1 MAGSALGCDAEVDR
15 TEASIAPA
23 RGGDRTPDTCAR
35 SPRGEMPRRVG
46 GALLP
51 AAIAALSSVTLLAGV
66 FPGPFSAAGAAAA
79 PARRADHITLVRQ
92 SPWVGPDALHQD
104 LTMGLRVQSGS
115 PSSAL
120 KLSFAVY
127 NPLSSRS
134 AFDETLSGHGLGTVD
149 AQSPP
154 MALSSFA
161 TNAQGVTEVTIPV
174 DGDTTPTG
182 TGNWTADLGCQPG
195 SCANVYPVKVTLTD
209 SAAPAPGSDGAQL
222 VTYLVYDD
230 PSSSSQLLRFALVVP
245 LGLPPAPTNGHG
257 GVTAPSASSVAGLE
271 GLLGAIEGSPAVP
284 ITLAPDPG
292 TLEGL
297 ERAGRSHTVSE
308 VAALSSSSSRQTLS
322 GSFVPV
328 DAGALVGSG
337 LSGELGA
344 QLARG
349 AQVLA
354 SPSIGVHAARGTW
367 VARTALTP
375 GAVDQLAPD
384 YPHLVVAPSSVSG
397 PMGPLTVTQPFTLS
411 PTASSPTAASPTA
424 SSTTGSATPVPSS
437 GAAPTAMVSD
447 VGLGALLVPGKA
459 ANAPLAAVRLVAELS
474 LIYYEVPNLLGPG
487 GTPAPRGVVAVAPLA
502 WAPKAAFVSSLLTD
516 LEGNPVIRPV
526 TVDQLFD
533 QVPVGADNE
542 PVARHLVTPTPSGPV
557 SSTAANPAAAAR
569 ARQAAFAAA
578 LRNARGRQA
587 GFASSVAGSSTGTT
601 LARSTDDL
609 LLGAESSLLTPRQ
622 QQTALAGFESAL
634 GKNLHELKVRTD
646 TIRLTAGTAS
656 VPITLLR
663 NTTYP
668 VTVVVRLTSDKLRF
682 PAAHTQVPGALCKA
696 PKVQSSAGR
705 STFSALCTL
714 NHSTNAVYVNMQSR
728 TSGDFEIDVTLKSP
742 EGNLI
747 LAGGQLTVRSLST
760 SAVAIALSAGA
771 ALVLV
776 VWWGRTLWRGG
787 KRRRGVHVV
796 TRTREAAT

>member
-1 MAGSALGCDAEVDR
+1 
-15 TEASIAPA
+15 
-23 RGGDRTPDTCAR
+23 
-35 SPRGEMPRRVG
+35 VG
-46 GALLP
+46 VILLP
-51 AAIAALSSVTLLAGV
+51 AAIAALSGVTLLAGIL
-66 FPGPFSAAGAAAA
+66 PGAFSASGAGAAT
-79 PARRADHITLVRQ
+79 ARRADHITLVRQ

-104 LTMGLRVQSGS
+104 LTMGLQVQSSS
-115 PSSAL
+115 PTSAL
-120 KLSFAVY
+120 TLSFTVY
-127 NPLSSRS
+127 NPLQSRS
-134 AFDETLSGHGLGTVD
+134 AFDETLTDRGLGTVD

-154 MALSSFA
+154 IPLSEFT
-161 TNAQGVTEVTIPV
+161 TNAQGVTQVTIPV
-174 DGDTTPTG
+174 DGDTTPTA

-195 SCANVYPVKVTLTD
+195 SCANVYPIKVTLTD
-209 SAAPAPGSDGAQL
+209 SAASGPGSDGAQL

-245 LGLPPAPTNGHG
+245 LGLTPAPADSHG
-257 GVTAPSASSVAGLE
+257 LISAPSASSVSDLE
-271 GLLGAIEGSPAVP
+271 ALLGAIEASPAVP
-284 ITLAPDPG
+284 ITLAPDPA
-292 TLEGL
+292 TLEKLDG
-297 ERAGRSHTVSE
+297 AGRSHTVAE
-308 VAALSSSSSRQTLS
+308 VAALSSSSSHQTLS

-344 QLARG
+344 QLTRG
-349 AQVLA
+349 AQVL
-354 SPSIGVHAARGTW
+354 SSSSIGVRATRGTW
-367 VARTALTP
+367 VARSGLTA

-384 YPHLVVAPSSVSG
+384 YPQLVVPPSSVSG

-411 PTASSPTAASPTA
+411 PTASSSAA
-424 SSTTGSATPVPSS
+424 SATPGTSS
-437 GAAPTAMVSD
+437 PGPAPTAMVSD
-447 VGLGALLVPGKA
+447 VGLGALLIPGKA
-459 ANAPLAAVRLVAELS
+459 ANAPLAAVRLMAELS
-474 LIYYEVPNLLGPG
+474 LIYYEVPNLLGPE

-502 WAPKAAFVSSLLTD
+502 WAPKATFVSSVLVD

-526 TVDQLFD
+526 TLDQLFD
-533 QVPVGADNE
+533 QVPVGSDNQ
-542 PVARHLVTPTPSGPV
+542 PVSRHLVTPT
-557 SSTAANPAAAAR
+557 SSAGT
-569 ARQAAFAAA
+569 ARQGAFATA
-578 LRNARGRQA
+578 LRNARGRQE

-634 GKNLHELKVRTD
+634 GKNLHDLKVRTD

-663 NTTYP
+663 NTSYP

-682 PAAHTQVPGALCKA
+682 PTAHTQVPGALCKP

-705 STFSALCTL
+705 SSFSALCTL
-714 NHSTNAVYVNMQSR
+714 THATNAVYVNMQSR
-728 TSGDFEIDVTLKSP
+728 TSGDFQIDVTLKSP
-742 EGNLI
+742 QGNLV
-747 LAGGQLTVRSLST
+747 LADGQLTVRALST

-787 KRRRGVHVV
+787 KKRRGAHAVNRTKDPV
-796 TRTREAAT
+796 T